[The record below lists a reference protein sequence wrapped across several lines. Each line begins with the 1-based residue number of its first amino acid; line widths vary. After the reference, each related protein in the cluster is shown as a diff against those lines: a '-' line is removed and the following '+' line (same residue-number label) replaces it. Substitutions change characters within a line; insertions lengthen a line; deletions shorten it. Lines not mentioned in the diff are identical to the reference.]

1 MQIEDLDFY
10 PHPAGFQARTLFD
23 NGYGVSIIPERD
35 LSHYELAVI
44 EHMEG
49 AKAHLCYTTEITQ
62 DVVRYATR
70 DEVEVLVDRIRNLPP
85 RTVSVGAGRQGSPA
99 GLPYTQRR

>member
-10 PHPAGFQARTLFD
+10 PHPAGFQARAYFP

-35 LSHYELAVI
+35 LEHYELAVI
-44 EHMEG
+44 EHKEG

-62 DVVRYATR
+62 DVIRYATR
-70 DEVEVLVDRIRNLPP
+70 DAVQTLVDRIRNLPP
-85 RTVSVGAGRQGSPA
+85 RTVSVAPLRQ
-99 GLPYTQRR
+99 

>member
-1 MQIEDLDFY
+1 MQIEDFDFF
-10 PHPAGFQARTLFD
+10 PHPAGFQARAYFD

-35 LSHYELAVI
+35 LEHYELAVI
-44 EHMEG
+44 EHKEG

-62 DVVRYATR
+62 DVIRYATR
-70 DEVEVLVDRIRNLPP
+70 EAVESLVERIRNLPP
-85 RTVSVGAGRQGSPA
+85 RTVSVGAGRQGSPD